1 MLRLGMDGSIIDASS
16 IAGDKMNTENC
27 FVTIKQFA
35 RAYTYPP
42 ERVRV
47 GCRGLV
53 VKDNKILLSCEE
65 RKNVYMSPGGGLEA
79 GETLEE
85 CVMRELSEEAGFKVR
100 PVKAFVRVKEYAY
113 EVLWENNYFIC
124 EIVGECE
131 RNLTESEKYNKV
143 SAKWVDIDEAIKIFS
158 DYQSKG
164 TDQASLYLRE
174 FTILKMLKKEMD

>member
-1 MLRLGMDGSIIDASS
+1 M
-16 IAGDKMNTENC
+16 KTESN
-27 FVTIKQFA
+27 FEIIKQFA

-53 VKDNKILLSCEE
+53 VKDDKVLLSCEE
-65 RKNVYMSPGGGLEA
+65 RKNVYMSPGGGLEKV
-79 GETLEE
+79 ETLEE
-85 CVMRELSEEAGFKVR
+85 CVIRELAEEAGYKVKVLK
-100 PVKAFVRVKEYAY
+100 PFVRVKEYAY

-143 SAKWVDIDEAIKIFS
+143 SAKWVDIDEAIEIFG
-158 DYQSKG
+158 DYQSKK

-174 FTILKMLKKEMD
+174 FTILKKLKKEKISIL

>member
-1 MLRLGMDGSIIDASS
+1 V
-16 IAGDKMNTENC
+16 KTENS
-27 FVTIKQFA
+27 FETIRQFA

-53 VKDNKILLSCEE
+53 VKDNKVLVSYEE
-65 RKNVYMSPGGGLEA
+65 RTGFYMSPGGGLEE

-85 CVMRELSEEAGFKVR
+85 CVARELQEETGFKVK
-100 PVKAFVRVKEYAY
+100 PLKAFLKVKEYAY

-124 EIVGECE
+124 EIEGECE

-143 SAKWVDIDEAIKIFS
+143 AAKWVEIDKAIEIFGN
-158 DYQSKG
+158 YQAYP
-164 TDQASLYLRE
+164 TDKASLYLRE
-174 FTILKMLKKEMD
+174 YTVLKRLKDKI

>member
-1 MLRLGMDGSIIDASS
+1 M
-16 IAGDKMNTENC
+16 KTESN
-27 FVTIKQFA
+27 FEVIKQFA

-53 VKDNKILLSCEE
+53 VKGNKVLLSWEE
-65 RKNVYMSPGGGLEA
+65 RKNVYMSPGGGLED

-85 CVMRELSEEAGFKVR
+85 CVIRELAEEAGYKVKVTK
-100 PVKAFVRVKEYAY
+100 PFIRVKEYAY

-143 SAKWVDIDEAIKIFS
+143 SAKWVDIDEAIEIFG
-158 DYQSKG
+158 DYQSKE

-174 FTILKMLKKEMD
+174 FTILKKLKKEKERTR

>member
-1 MLRLGMDGSIIDASS
+1 M
-16 IAGDKMNTENC
+16 KTESN
-27 FVTIKQFA
+27 FEIIKQFA

-53 VKDNKILLSCEE
+53 VKDNKVLLSCEE

-85 CVMRELSEEAGFKVR
+85 CVIRELAEEAGYKVKVLK
-100 PVKAFVRVKEYAY
+100 PFVRVKEYAY

-143 SAKWVDIDEAIKIFS
+143 SAKWVDIDEAIEIFG
-158 DYQSKG
+158 DYQSKE

-174 FTILKMLKKEMD
+174 FTILKKLKKEKISIL

>member
-1 MLRLGMDGSIIDASS
+1 MKA
-16 IAGDKMNTENC
+16 ENN
-27 FVTIKQFA
+27 FETIKQFA

-53 VKDNKILLSCEE
+53 VKDNKVLLSYEE
-65 RKNVYMSPGGGLEA
+65 RTGVYMSPGGGLEN

-85 CVMRELSEEAGFKVR
+85 CVARELQEETGFKVK
-100 PVKAFVRVKEYAY
+100 PLKAFLKVKEYAY

-124 EIVGECE
+124 EIEGECE

-143 SAKWVDIDEAIKIFS
+143 SEKWVEIDKAIEIFS
-158 DYQSKG
+158 DYQSRP
-164 TDQASLYLRE
+164 TDKASLYLRE
-174 FTILKMLKKEMD
+174 YTVLNKLKNKS

>member
-1 MLRLGMDGSIIDASS
+1 MKA
-16 IAGDKMNTENC
+16 ENN
-27 FVTIKQFA
+27 FETIKQFA

-53 VKDNKILLSCEE
+53 VKDNKVLLSYEE
-65 RKNVYMSPGGGLEA
+65 RTGVYMSPGGGLEN

-85 CVMRELSEEAGFKVR
+85 CVARELQEETGFKVK
-100 PVKAFVRVKEYAY
+100 PLKAFLKVKEYAY

-124 EIVGECE
+124 EIEGECE

-143 SAKWVDIDEAIKIFS
+143 SAKWVEIDKAIEIFS
-158 DYQSKG
+158 DYQSRP
-164 TDQASLYLRE
+164 TDKASLYLRE
-174 FTILKMLKKEMD
+174 YTVLNKLKNKS

>member
-1 MLRLGMDGSIIDASS
+1 M
-16 IAGDKMNTENC
+16 KTESK
-27 FVTIKQFA
+27 FEVIKQFA

-53 VKDNKILLSCEE
+53 VKGNKVLLSWEE

-79 GETLEE
+79 GESLEE
-85 CVMRELSEEAGFKVR
+85 CVIRELAEEAGYKVKVIK
-100 PVKAFVRVKEYAY
+100 PFVRVKEYAY

-143 SAKWVDIDEAIKIFS
+143 FAKWVDIDEAIELFG
-158 DYQSKG
+158 DYQSKA

-174 FTILKMLKKEMD
+174 FTILKKLKKEKERTR